1 MFNHLA
7 QFLKQL
13 LADTAFSDR
22 LIAGM
27 RPQYRRSP
35 SAANPR
41 SKYREAFQGEKERAR
56 RHAAAGFQPVKV
68 TPRPDGDFAY
78 MDVPGGKSRQVLR
91 AERRRH
97 VKMFGY

>member
-27 RPQYRRSP
+27 GPQYRRSP

-41 SKYREAFQGEKERAR
+41 SKYREAFQGE
-56 RHAAAGFQPVKV
+56 
-68 TPRPDGDFAY
+68 T
-78 MDVPGGKSRQVLR
+78 DVCLVLASGKDRQVAYATECR
-91 AERRRH
+91 AA
-97 VKMFGY
+97 